1 MWVPGRVFLDLALVG
16 SHVGL
21 LGRRGGPV
29 ERLDAG
35 DAKAGGARAE
45 HGCSRVIGAKGV
57 TALDCAH

>member
-29 ERLDAG
+29 EALGCWRREG
-35 DAKAGGARAE
+35 WWGEGR